1 MTRPALALVYDDD
14 KPDQHVLLATAL
26 AESKENEA
34 GIQKAL
40 RAANRENARLKR
52 ELDDYLEQ
60 SADAETV
67 KQILDYWRK
76 KVDKPRARIDLTGN
90 RAKLVRWAL
99 RKWTPREVCLMVVG
113 LTVDPYYTKLGI
125 SDVKHMLA
133 TKGVPDEERAEHFLE
148 LGRAA
153 IGEPA

>member
-1 MTRPALALVYDDD
+1 MTRPALALVHSESDNRD
-14 KPDQHVLLATAL
+14 LLAMAL
-26 AESKENEA
+26 SESKENEA

-99 RKWTPREVCLMVVG
+99 RKWSPREVCLMVVG

-125 SDVKHMLA
+125 NDVKHMLA

-153 IGEPA
+153 VGETA